1 MERSEG
7 STAGAAGGDGPA
19 GGREGSAGAAGG
31 GLLAGKRVIVTGASR
46 GIGRGVA
53 EACAEAGADL
63 VLNARDAEALAA
75 TAARVTELGARCETV
90 VGSVADYEVCERIV
104 GRSVEAFGGVDCL
117 FNNAGIVRDRSL
129 AKMSAEEFDDV
140 IAVNLRGAWA
150 CGKLAAAAMREGG
163 GGSIVNVVSA
173 TAFSGQ
179 VGQTNY
185 GAAKGGVAAMTR
197 TWTRE
202 LSRYGI
208 RVNAIWPIA
217 ETDMTGGLI
226 EAMLGAEGNEA
237 VDAAELG
244 FGKPAEIAPLV
255 VYLAS
260 DAAAAVNG
268 QILTFNGRKLAL
280 WSHPAEVVSVHRDG
294 WSAAELA
301 RAFEAGPVARLQTL
315 YDPF

>member
-1 MERSEG
+1 MEQSEG
-7 STAGAAGGDGPA
+7 QTA
-19 GGREGSAGAAGG
+19 GGRGGA
-31 GLLAGKRVIVTGASR
+31 LAGKRAIVTGASR
-46 GIGRGVA
+46 GLGRAVA

-63 VLNARDAEALAA
+63 VLNARDPETLAA
-75 TAARVTELGARCETV
+75 VAARVGELGARCETV
-90 VGSVADYEVCERIV
+90 TGSVAEYAVCERLV
-104 GRSVEAFGGVDCL
+104 GCCVETFGGVDAL
-117 FNNAGIVRDRSL
+117 FNNAGITRDRSL
-129 AKMSAEEFDDV
+129 AKMTEEEFDEV

-185 GAAKGGVAAMTR
+185 GAAKGGVAGMTR

-202 LSRYGI
+202 LVRYGI

-226 EAMLGAEGNEA
+226 ETMLAGDGAPE
-237 VDAAELG
+237 DAAALG
-244 FGKPAEIAPLV
+244 FGQPAEIAPLV

-260 DAAAAVNG
+260 DASAEVNG
-268 QILTFNGRKLAL
+268 QIVTFNGRKLAL
-280 WSHPAEVVSVHRDG
+280 WSHPAEVVSVWREG
-294 WSAAELA
+294 WSTAELA
-301 RAFEAGPVARLQTL
+301 DAFAAGPAARPQRL